1 MSKEL
6 INFLRENDLNYQ
18 QLNNFDD
25 EELVLVNCNLLYYV
39 ASFYARKLSK
49 YKRDEQ
55 FSYVECWF
63 EDDKIVKHYGLVGDK
78 GDIKKYEN
86 CSIDDYK
93 LYLDIFVG
101 RYEKLGYIS
110 WREFTNKTLLMKI
123 TIEDNEQNL
132 WKEENEAPIYFLY
145 EMVQK
150 ALEINVVGFLND
162 WGYRRNEKKNLYEI
176 DFYFDTVDKDIA
188 VNLVK
193 HVIEVFSMNAKSK
206 VEEVIELAEVK
217 NGVV

>member
-1 MSKEL
+1 M
-6 INFLRENDLNYQ
+6 
-18 QLNNFDD
+18 
-25 EELVLVNCNLLYYV
+25 
-39 ASFYARKLSK
+39 
-49 YKRDEQ
+49 
-55 FSYVECWF
+55 ECWF

-110 WREFTNKTLLMKI
+110 WREFTKKTLLMKI

-162 WGYRRNEKKNLYEI
+162 WGYRRNENKI
-176 DFYFDTVDKDIA
+176 C
-188 VNLVK
+188 
-193 HVIEVFSMNAKSK
+193 MKSTFIFIWLIK
-206 VEEVIELAEVK
+206 I
-217 NGVV
+217 